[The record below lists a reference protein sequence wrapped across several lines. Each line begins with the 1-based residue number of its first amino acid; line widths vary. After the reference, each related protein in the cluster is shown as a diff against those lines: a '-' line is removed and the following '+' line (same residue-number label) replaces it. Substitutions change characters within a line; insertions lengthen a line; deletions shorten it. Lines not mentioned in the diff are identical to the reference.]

1 MTLLSPLHSL
11 PPADGER
18 KPLRAGYAALL
29 GRPNVGK
36 STLLNR
42 LIGQKISITTPK
54 PQTTRHVILG
64 IQTLPETQIIYV
76 DTPGLHRQ
84 GQRAMNR
91 YLNRSAAS
99 VLGYVDVVVFL
110 IEALRWTV
118 EDEDVLQ
125 RLTDF
130 AGPVV
135 LAVNKIDRI
144 ADKQRLLPFL
154 RERVGQREF
163 VDVVPLAAINGDNVT
178 ALEQVITRL
187 LPEQAFL
194 FPKDQITTSSE
205 RFLAAELIREK
216 LTRLLREELPYALT
230 VEIER
235 FVEEGRL
242 VRIHALIWVERA
254 SQKGIVIGEKGV
266 TLREVGRQ
274 ARQDL
279 ERLLDRKVFL
289 ETWVKVREG
298 WSDDERALQSL
309 GYADPGMTMPAQG
322 KDQG

>member
-1 MTLLSPLHSL
+1 MTVSTH
-11 PPADGER
+11 
-18 KPLRAGYAALL
+18 AGYAALL

-42 LIGQKISITTPK
+42 LIGQKISITAPK

-64 IQTLPETQIIYV
+64 IQTLPEAQIVYV

-84 GQRAMNR
+84 GRRAMNR
-91 YLNRSAAS
+91 YLNRAAAS

-110 IEALRWTV
+110 IEALRWTD
-118 EDEDVLQ
+118 EDRDVLQ
-125 RLTDF
+125 RLADF
-130 AGPVV
+130 PGPVV
-135 LAVNKIDRI
+135 LAVNKVDRI
-144 ADKQRLLPFL
+144 ADKARLLPFL
-154 RERVGQREF
+154 RDMAGQREF
-163 VDVVPLAAINGDNVT
+163 VEIAPLSALKGDNVA
-178 ALEQVITRL
+178 ALERAIARL
-187 LPEQAFL
+187 LPVGDFL
-194 FPKDQITTSSE
+194 FPADQITTASE

-235 FVEEGRL
+235 FAEEERL
-242 VRIHALIWVERA
+242 TWIHAVVWVERA
-254 SQKGIVIGEKGV
+254 SQKGIVIGEKGA

-279 ERLLDRKVFL
+279 ERLLDRPVFL

-298 WSDDERALQSL
+298 WSDDERALRSL
-309 GYADPGMTMPAQG
+309 GYADPASS
-322 KDQG
+322 

>member
-1 MTLLSPLHSL
+1 MTLPSPLHSL

-135 LAVNKIDRI
+135 LAVNKVDRI

-154 RERVGQREF
+154 HERVGQREF

-235 FVEEGRL
+235 FAEEGRL

>member
-1 MTLLSPLHSL
+1 MAPSSSSFSRPT
-11 PPADGER
+11 AGESE
-18 KPLRAGYAALL
+18 LRAGYVALL

-42 LIGQKISITTPK
+42 LIGQKISITAPK

-64 IQTLPETQIIYV
+64 IQTLPDAQIIYV
-76 DTPGLHRQ
+76 DTPGLHRR

-91 YLNRSAAS
+91 YLNRAAAG

-110 IEALRWTV
+110 IEALRWIE
-118 EDEDVLQ
+118 EDQDVLQ
-125 RLTDF
+125 RLTEF
-130 AGPVV
+130 GKPVV
-135 LAVNKIDRI
+135 LAVNKVDRLT
-144 ADKQRLLPFL
+144 DKRRLLPFL
-154 RERVGQREF
+154 QEMAAKRLFTE
-163 VDVVPLAAINGDNVT
+163 VVPLAAINGDNVA

-187 LPEQAFL
+187 LPIGERI
-194 FPKDQITTSSE
+194 FPEDQITTISE
-205 RFLAAELIREK
+205 RFMAAELIREK

-230 VEIER
+230 VEIEQ

-242 VRIHALIWVERA
+242 VRIHAVIWVERN

-274 ARQDL
+274 AREDL

-298 WSDDERALQSL
+298 WSDDERALRSL
-309 GYADPGMTMPAQG
+309 GYGDPDSQF
-322 KDQG
+322 

>member
-1 MTLLSPLHSL
+1 MTATH
-11 PPADGER
+11 
-18 KPLRAGYAALL
+18 AGYAALL

-42 LIGQKISITTPK
+42 LIGQKISITAPK

-64 IQTLPETQIIYV
+64 IQTLPEAQIVYV
-76 DTPGLHRQ
+76 DTPGLHRP
-84 GQRAMNR
+84 GRRAMNR

-99 VLGYVDVVVFL
+99 VLGYVDIVVFL
-110 IEALRWTV
+110 IEALRWTA

-135 LAVNKIDRI
+135 LAVNKVDRI

-154 RERVGQREF
+154 QEVAVKRQFIE
-163 VDVVPLAAINGDNVT
+163 VVPLSAIQGHQVAT
-178 ALEQVITRL
+178 LEQVISRL
-187 LPEQAFL
+187 LPEQPFL
-194 FPKDQITTSSE
+194 FPEDQITTASE

-235 FVEEGRL
+235 FVEEGQL

-254 SQKGIVIGEKGV
+254 SQKGIVIGEKGA

-279 ERLLDRKVFL
+279 ERMLDRKVYL

-309 GYADPGMTMPAQG
+309 GYTDPGLSVQNPHPGGGMSGAN
-322 KDQG
+322 KDVV

>member
-1 MTLLSPLHSL
+1 VTGTASS
-11 PPADGER
+11 
-18 KPLRAGYAALL
+18 RAGYAALL

-42 LIGQKISITTPK
+42 LIGQKLSITAPK

-64 IQTLPETQIIYV
+64 IQTLPEAQIVYV

-84 GQRAMNR
+84 RRRAMNR
-91 YLNRSAAS
+91 YLNRAAAS

-110 IEALRWTV
+110 IEAPRWTE
-118 EDEDVLQ
+118 EDEDVLR
-125 RLTDF
+125 RLADF
-130 AGPVV
+130 HGPVV
-135 LAVNKIDRI
+135 LAANKVDRI
-144 ADKQRLLPFL
+144 ADKRRLLPFL
-154 RERVGQREF
+154 QEMAGKRDFAEVA
-163 VDVVPLAAINGDNVT
+163 PLSALEGDNV
-178 ALEQVITRL
+178 AVLERIIARL
-187 LPEQAFL
+187 LPEQEFL
-194 FPKDQITTSSE
+194 FPEDQITTASE

-242 VRIHALIWVERA
+242 VRAVIWVERET
-254 SQKGIVIGEKGV
+254 QKGIVIGEKGA

-274 ARQDL
+274 ARGDM
-279 ERLLDRKVFL
+279 ERLFGRKVFL

-298 WSDDERALQSL
+298 WSDDERALRSL
-309 GYADPGMTMPAQG
+309 GYADPGTS
-322 KDQG
+322 